1 MEKEIHETSLWLKMS
16 FHKEKWRWEMW
27 MLIYV
32 KTLGELDWLAM
43 VLAKVSQLGW
53 QGTLTSSSP
62 LQLVELGIVHI
73 VNYGGSW
80 MNIILKADWVSKIV
94 LMIRL
99 FFWMFWE
106 NVTNHWEVLFIA
118 EWIDFVLFSQ
128 ISIYFL
134 LCHSQL
140 NLCPQN
146 RQRLEST

>member
-53 QGTLTSSSP
+53 QGTPTSSSP

-140 NLCPQN
+140 NLCSQN